1 MRIKILNFLLIFIF
15 CLLLLRIFS
24 FQVAQSSR
32 LRELSD
38 QNSIRLIEQEGGR
51 GVIYDRNSQV
61 IAGNS
66 LSHDLMILPQDKQQ
80 VARALPV
87 VARVSGISLEELK
100 SRFKKGYTAS
110 FAPVVLLKNISLKK
124 AIAFGELKTEYSC
137 LVIQPHPLR
146 SYPAGKLAC
155 HVIGY
160 LGEIDHWR
168 LTKLKDYGYK
178 TRDIVG
184 FGGIEE
190 KLDYYLRQKE
200 GALSLEVDHKGKF
213 IRLLGFKPPQ
223 DGKDIQLTLDIRIQK
238 LAEEALGERK
248 GAVVLMDPYSG
259 EVLVMASS
267 PGFEPEAFLGPSVKA
282 TQSFSNSALVN
293 RAISSSYAP
302 GSVFKLVT
310 AAGGVETKKINLS
323 TTYFCPG
330 KLRVGNRDFA
340 CWDTHNQENLAA
352 AIAHSCDVFFY
363 KTGLLIGPQALHDYA
378 VKFGLGKPTGIDLPY
393 EVNGFVPDPLW
404 KKISRLQGWYDG
416 DTANFSIGQG
426 DLLTTPL
433 QISRLVAV
441 FANQGTLVTPY
452 LIKSVGGVN
461 FEDPRRRQSRVP
473 VKKEIIGYLR
483 KDMIGTIKDPSGTA
497 NILAVLPVE
506 IAGKTGT
513 AQAGPNR
520 THGWFAG
527 FFPYAE
533 PRYVICVFLE
543 GSGSGHMASILAKQI
558 IQGMIDQKIL

>member
-1 MRIKILNFLLIFIF
+1 M
-15 CLLLLRIFS
+15 
-24 FQVAQSSR
+24 AQSAR
-32 LRELSD
+32 LRSLSD
-38 QNSIRLIEQEGGR
+38 KNSIRLVEQEGGR
-51 GVIYDRNSQV
+51 GVIYDRNSEV

-80 VARALPV
+80 VSRALPV
-87 VARVSGISLEELK
+87 IARISGVPLEELR
-100 SRFKKGYTAS
+100 SRVKNSYTAA
-110 FAPVVLLKNISLKK
+110 FAPVTLIKNISLKK
-124 AIAFGELKTEYSC
+124 AIAYGELKTEYNC
-137 LVIQPHPLR
+137 LVVQPHPLR
-146 SYPAGKLAC
+146 NYPAGKLAC

-223 DGKDIQLTLDIRIQK
+223 DGKDVQLTLDIRLQK

-248 GAVVLMDPYSG
+248 GAVILIDPYSG

-267 PGFEPEAFLGPSVKA
+267 PGFEPEVFLGGRVKS
-282 TQSFSNSALVN
+282 TQAFSDSALVN

-310 AAGGVETKKINLS
+310 ASAGLELKKINLG

-340 CWDTHNQENLAA
+340 CWDTHHQVNLAA
-352 AIAHSCDVFFY
+352 AIARSCDVFFY
-363 KTGLLIGPQALHDYA
+363 KTGLLAGPQALHDYA
-378 VKFGLGKPTGIDLPY
+378 VKFGLGKMTGIDLPY
-393 EVNGFVPDPLW
+393 EANGFVPDPLW

-433 QISRLVAV
+433 QISRLVAA
-441 FANQGTLVTPY
+441 FANQGILVTPY
-452 LIKSVGGVN
+452 LVKSIAGV
-461 FEDPRRRQSRVP
+461 DLGAGRRKRVKAAI
-473 VKKEIIGYLR
+473 KKEIINYLR
-483 KDMIGTIKDPSGTA
+483 KDMLGTIKDPQGTA
-497 NILAVLPVE
+497 GILAVLPIAV
-506 IAGKTGT
+506 AGKTGT
-513 AQAGPNR
+513 AQAGPSR

-527 FFPYAE
+527 FFPYQN
-533 PRYVICVFLE
+533 PKYVICVFLE
-543 GSGSGHMASILAKQI
+543 SNGSGHMASVLAKQI
-558 IQGMIDQKIL
+558 IQGMLDQKIL